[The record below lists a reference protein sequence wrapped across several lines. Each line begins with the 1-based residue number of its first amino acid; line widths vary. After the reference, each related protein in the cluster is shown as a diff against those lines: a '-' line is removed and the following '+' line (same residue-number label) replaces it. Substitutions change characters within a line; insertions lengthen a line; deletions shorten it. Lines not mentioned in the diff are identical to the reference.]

1 MTCDVNTLF
10 VVKKYFTLH
19 TSHIK
24 KMYINFEKMPLSAR
38 LWVYQAERTLT
49 KEEKTAFEE
58 ATTLFINQ
66 WTAHQATLNAS
77 FCIKYNRFLVV
88 AVDESATHASGCS
101 IDKLTHFLQH
111 LQNEFKMQLLDRLQL
126 AFLEENL
133 ENQEG
138 KIITFALKDVKNALE
153 NGEIKAKTL
162 FFNNSINTL
171 EGFQNEWL
179 VSIENS
185 WLKQRLPSVTT

>member
-1 MTCDVNTLF
+1 
-10 VVKKYFTLH
+10 
-19 TSHIK
+19 
-24 KMYINFEKMPLSAR
+24 MPLSAR

-77 FCIKYNRFLVV
+77 FCIKYERFLVV
-88 AVDESATHASGCS
+88 AVDESATQASGCS

-111 LQNEFKMQLLDRLQL
+111 LQNEFKIQLLDRLQL
-126 AFLEENL
+126 AFLENNQND
-133 ENQEG
+133 NQEE

-153 NGEIKAKTL
+153 SGEINEKTL
-162 FFNNSINTL
+162 FFNNSVNILADFQTNWLLPLENT
-171 EGFQNEWL
+171 
-179 VSIENS
+179 
-185 WLKQRLPSVTT
+185 WLKKYLPSVTA